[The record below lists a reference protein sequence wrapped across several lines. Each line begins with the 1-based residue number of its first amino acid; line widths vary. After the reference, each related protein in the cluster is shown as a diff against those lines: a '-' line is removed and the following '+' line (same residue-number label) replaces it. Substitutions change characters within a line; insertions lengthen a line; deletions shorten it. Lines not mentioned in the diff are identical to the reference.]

1 MRKLFPFIERIV
13 ADAGHQGPA
22 TAAAVRALGPWQI
35 EIVKR
40 SGLHRVV
47 VLPKRWIVER
57 TFAWM
62 GRNGRLSKDYENT
75 TRFATADLR
84 LAMIGLMLRRL
95 VRLAPFCNDQLFE
108 QTLSLP
114 MGLQNAVVTRISHAR
129 VRTTHVT
136 GMVTDIGIEL
146 GNLLDL
152 AVTGRAWRRLDSR
165 DGEAEYSAGKLLPHG
180 VTVLSFLGG
189 GVLAYRRLGPLFL
202 FGAALLLLLIALPG
216 VIRRGESPVPRHKA
230 D

>member
-1 MRKLFPFIERIV
+1 
-13 ADAGHQGPA
+13 
-22 TAAAVRALGPWQI
+22 
-35 EIVKR
+35 
-40 SGLHRVV
+40 
-47 VLPKRWIVER
+47 
-57 TFAWM
+57 
-62 GRNGRLSKDYENT
+62 
-75 TRFATADLR
+75 
-84 LAMIGLMLRRL
+84 
-95 VRLAPFCNDQLFE
+95 
-108 QTLSLP
+108 
-114 MGLQNAVVTRISHAR
+114 MGLQNAVVTRIFHAQ

-189 GVLAYRRLGPLFL
+189 GVFGVLAYRRLGPLFL

>member
-1 MRKLFPFIERIV
+1 
-13 ADAGHQGPA
+13 
-22 TAAAVRALGPWQI
+22 
-35 EIVKR
+35 
-40 SGLHRVV
+40 
-47 VLPKRWIVER
+47 
-57 TFAWM
+57 
-62 GRNGRLSKDYENT
+62 
-75 TRFATADLR
+75 
-84 LAMIGLMLRRL
+84 
-95 VRLAPFCNDQLFE
+95 
-108 QTLSLP
+108 
-114 MGLQNAVVTRISHAR
+114 MGLQNAVVTRISHAW

-152 AVTGRAWRRLDSR
+152 AVTGRAWRRLASR

-189 GVLAYRRLGPLFL
+189 GVFGVLAYRRLGPLFL

>member
-1 MRKLFPFIERIV
+1 
-13 ADAGHQGPA
+13 
-22 TAAAVRALGPWQI
+22 
-35 EIVKR
+35 
-40 SGLHRVV
+40 
-47 VLPKRWIVER
+47 
-57 TFAWM
+57 
-62 GRNGRLSKDYENT
+62 
-75 TRFATADLR
+75 
-84 LAMIGLMLRRL
+84 
-95 VRLAPFCNDQLFE
+95 
-108 QTLSLP
+108 
-114 MGLQNAVVTRISHAR
+114 MGLQNAVVTRIFHAW

-146 GNLLDL
+146 GTLLDL
-152 AVTGRAWRRLDSR
+152 AVTGRAWRRLASR